1 MKFAL
6 RASTTVAFA
15 LLFGLASCST
25 PHQETK
31 APSVSTEDAWK
42 LMQSDTSVV
51 VIDVRTKDE
60 YYNDTGHLKGALL
73 IPVQGLEL
81 RLEPLQMFKSQKLLV
96 YCRTQN
102 RSSIA
107 ADTLA
112 AHGFDATFIRGG
124 IIEWNKDGL
133 PVVKEPQ

>member
-1 MKFAL
+1 MKNPH
-6 RASTTVAFA
+6 RAYTAVVFA
-15 LLFGLASCST
+15 LLFGLASCAA
-25 PHQETK
+25 PHKETK
-31 APSVSTEDAWK
+31 APSISSEDAWK

-60 YYNDTGHLKGALL
+60 YYGESGHLEGALL

-81 RLEPLQMFKSQKLLV
+81 RLEPLQMFKSRKLLV

-124 IIEWNKDGL
+124 ITQWSKEGL